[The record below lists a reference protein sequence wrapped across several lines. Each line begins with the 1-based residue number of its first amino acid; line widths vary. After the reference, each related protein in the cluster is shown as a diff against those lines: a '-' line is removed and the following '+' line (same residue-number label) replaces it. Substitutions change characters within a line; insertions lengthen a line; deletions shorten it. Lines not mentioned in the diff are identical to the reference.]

1 MKVLVTG
8 ASGFLGRH
16 VVAEFLRRGHPVR
29 ALVRPAAKVDPQ
41 RLGWEGDAELVR
53 ADLRAGGDL
62 PSPFAGIDALVHL
75 AAAVTGGEEAQF
87 GATVVGTENLLAAMA
102 RSSCKRLVLAGSFS
116 VYDWSAVRGTLT
128 EDSPLEADLYDRDG
142 YAVSHLGWGLHP
154 KARWNCIEMF
164 GPARCVAHGR
174 AFAGNFLFST
184 GPNTQGGGKRTTPGH
199 YDAPMRDCSV
209 FLDGEQVIDRGT
221 IVVDDMKA

>member
-1 MKVLVTG
+1 MLMRDW
-8 ASGFLGRH
+8 L
-16 VVAEFLRRGHPVR
+16 E
-29 ALVRPAAKVDPQ
+29 
-41 RLGWEGDAELVR
+41 GWG
-53 ADLRAGGDL
+53 
-62 PSPFAGIDALVHL
+62 
-75 AAAVTGGEEAQF
+75 
-87 GATVVGTENLLAAMA
+87 
-102 RSSCKRLVLAGSFS
+102 
-116 VYDWSAVRGTLT
+116 
-128 EDSPLEADLYDRDG
+128 DRDG

-209 FLDGEQVIDRGT
+209 FLDGEQIIDRGR